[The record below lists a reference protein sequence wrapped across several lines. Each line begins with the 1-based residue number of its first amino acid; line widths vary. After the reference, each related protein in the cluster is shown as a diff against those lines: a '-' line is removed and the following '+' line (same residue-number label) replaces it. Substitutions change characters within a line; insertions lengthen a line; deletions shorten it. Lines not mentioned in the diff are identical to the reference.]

1 MMGGPPPPPPPGGF
15 PQAPRMQEPAKLP
28 YGLEN
33 KHKFTVDGP
42 MKRANWKAIV
52 PQKMSENSF
61 WVQVN
66 KEDKGKLASK
76 DILDELA
83 VKFSS
88 KPVKKTTEKDSTD
101 RPMTIK
107 KSVVELRVLDAKSAQ
122 NILILLG
129 GSLKQLSYEQIKMYL
144 LRCDM
149 SNLNASILQQMIQY
163 LPPPDQLKK
172 LQELKA
178 SGVELSGK
186 FILITREFLIKIFF
200 YFRC

>member
-1 MMGGPPPPPPPGGF
+1 MGGPPPPPPPGCF
-15 PQAPRMQEPAKLP
+15 PTAPKAPQPAELP
-28 YGLEN
+28 YGLKN
-33 KHKFTVDGP
+33 KNQFTVDGP

-52 PQKMSENSF
+52 PQKMSEKSF

-66 KEDKGKLASK
+66 KEDPAKLASP
-76 DILDELA
+76 DIFTTLA
-83 VKFSS
+83 SKFSS

-122 NILILLG
+122 NISILLG
-129 GSLKQLSYEQIKMYL
+129 GSLKHLSYEQIKHYL
-144 LRCDM
+144 LRCDTT
-149 SNLNASILQQMIQY
+149 NLNANVLQQMIQY

-172 LQELKA
+172 LQELKG

-186 FILITREFLIKIFF
+186 KN
-200 YFRC
+200 

>member
-1 MMGGPPPPPPPGGF
+1 
-15 PQAPRMQEPAKLP
+15 MQEPAKLP

-186 FILITREFLIKIFF
+186 IILKSQKFLTKKI